1 MEGKRMKLYP
11 DRIPYD
17 VWISSQ
23 LSVARYYGGMML
35 NGSEYRIEKP
45 SGDLVKV
52 EAKSKK
58 KKK

>member
-1 MEGKRMKLYP
+1 MKLYP